1 MADKTEI
8 DETGSSGS
16 ILRHR
21 AEGKLSR
28 SPDATQE
35 LKEETPEEIIHE
47 LHVHQF
53 ELEMQNEELKRVQLE
68 LEESRSDYR
77 GKYQDLY
84 DFAPDGYFTLTR

>member
-53 ELEMQNEELKRVQLE
+53 
-68 LEESRSDYR
+68 
-77 GKYQDLY
+77 
-84 DFAPDGYFTLTR
+84 